1 MKAPRAFAGHF
12 LALTLGLIFVTQ
24 AEAAEIDLIDGL
36 SPGQKAILI
45 RGPITSGDDERFYQ
59 LTKGMER
66 ASVFLESPGGV
77 VDAGISIGAE
87 IAMRGFTTLV
97 LDGEGCHSVCAVIW
111 VSGARRY
118 MSPNASISV
127 HAAYRV
133 SGNAA
138 PEESGVANAKIG
150 AYMNELG
157 LSRTAIEYFTIAKP
171 DEPLMPITPEIA
183 QALDIDVFVQ
193 DGDQVITPAERPSP
207 RLIARQVTELAGI
220 GNSCAELLGV
230 STVGLRALAEGILQ
244 NGHDLFG
251 AATFSALLP
260 EYADATKTEMRELG
274 TVKWC
279 LTAEAS
285 LRRDGVSTG
294 IVGPSYDCG
303 KAATDTELVIC
314 ASPDLWAMD
323 RAVSNLYFL
332 FRRAAASAERTA
344 FLDDQRAWLARRNA
358 CGGLQACLMERYSSR
373 LFDMGF

>member
-133 SGNAA
+133 SG
-138 PEESGVANAKIG
+138 
-150 AYMNELG
+150 
-157 LSRTAIEYFTIAKP
+157 
-171 DEPLMPITPEIA
+171 
-183 QALDIDVFVQ
+183 
-193 DGDQVITPAERPSP
+193 
-207 RLIARQVTELAGI
+207 
-220 GNSCAELLGV
+220 
-230 STVGLRALAEGILQ
+230 
-244 NGHDLFG
+244 
-251 AATFSALLP
+251 
-260 EYADATKTEMRELG
+260 
-274 TVKWC
+274 
-279 LTAEAS
+279 
-285 LRRDGVSTG
+285 
-294 IVGPSYDCG
+294 